1 MCSPYLEINCELRIM
16 KIIKNKES
24 LMLYLSLFFMASCGI
39 SYEYNF
45 SKISSDL
52 LGNSVRQWAIIIGL
66 MMLFMGIGSDLQKYF
81 NDKKLL
87 DKFILFEILLGLI
100 GGFGSIIM
108 LYSFGSYR
116 DHFVLIQYLL
126 IILVGLL
133 IGLEI
138 PLLSRINEKYT
149 TSLKFNIGNIL
160 KMDYIGSFAGAL
172 IWVFVL
178 PKFFNL
184 IEISFIL
191 GFVNIAVALATLL
204 YFKKDLNHKN
214 SLLILI
220 FVSLFGISY
229 GFVESDDWAFYSEQ
243 KLFQDKIVFSKTTTY
258 QHIILTES
266 KSNDIFC
273 YINGNLQFSSIDEF
287 IYHEMLV
294 HPAMLFSEYKKRKRV
309 LILGGG
315 DGLAVRELLKYKNV
329 KDITLADL
337 DPEMTRIASENE
349 YLIDLNANS
358 LKNSKIT
365 VLENN
370 SLADA
375 INDNNYNKK
384 DSIFIPNQNQ
394 FKNRSNSFVTE
405 VSIINIDAYKF
416 IEQISGV
423 YDVIIIDFPDPN
435 SLELSKLYSRG
446 FYQRIFKKLSKNGIV
461 VQQSTSPYHT
471 KEVFLTIGRTMEA
484 GGLTVVPY
492 HENIPT
498 FGEWGFW
505 IGGRDIDFGS
515 NYSTKLL
522 ERLKSLDYNSVIE
535 ERFVEKGEQLQFIT
549 SDIIQSSFNFGK
561 NMLETEDEKVN
572 TIVTDIIF
580 EQYYNAWK
588 SSE

>member
-1 MCSPYLEINCELRIM
+1 M
-16 KIIKNKES
+16 KIKKNRES
-24 LMLYLSLFFMASCGI
+24 LILYLSLFFMASCGI

-108 LYSFGSYR
+108 LYSFGSFR
-116 DHFVLIQYLL
+116 DHFILIQYLL
-126 IILVGLL
+126 IISVGLL

-149 TSLKFNIGNIL
+149 KSLKFNIGNVL

-178 PKFFNL
+178 PKFFTL

-191 GFVNIAVALATLL
+191 GIVNVIVALGTLL
-204 YFKKDLNHKN
+204 YFNKDIYHKK

-220 FVSLFGISY
+220 FMSFFGISY
-229 GFVESDDWAFYSEQ
+229 GFIESDDWAFFSEQ
-243 KLFQDKIVFSKTTTY
+243 KLFQDKIVFSRTTPY

-266 KSNDIFC
+266 KSSDIFC

-294 HPAMLFSEYKKRKRV
+294 HPAMLFSESKKRIQV
-309 LILGGG
+309 LVLGGG

-337 DPEMTRIASENE
+337 DPEMTKIASKNK
-349 YLIDLNANS
+349 YLTDLNKNS
-358 LKNSKIT
+358 LINSKVMI
-365 VLENN
+365 LKNN
-370 SLADA
+370 NLSELNNNKN
-375 INDNNYNKK
+375 NDISK
-384 DSIFIPNQNQ
+384 DSIFIPNQNH
-394 FKNRSNSFVTE
+394 FKNRLNSFVTQ
-405 VSIINIDAYKF
+405 VNIINIDAYKF
-416 IEQISGV
+416 IEEISGV

-435 SLELSKLYSRG
+435 SLELSKLYSKG
-446 FYQRIFKKLSKNGIV
+446 FYQRIYSKLSKNGIV
-461 VQQSTSPYHT
+461 VQQSTSPYHA
-471 KEVFLTIGRTMEA
+471 KEVFLTIGRTMKA
-484 GGLTVVPY
+484 GGLTMAPY

-505 IGGRDIDFGS
+505 IGGRNIDFGNDNQLS
-515 NYSTKLL
+515 LL
-522 ERLKSLDYNSVIE
+522 DSLKNTDFNLSIDNRLKKRESQLRFLTSEVI
-535 ERFVEKGEQLQFIT
+535 K
-549 SDIIQSSFNFGK
+549 SSFIFAK
-561 NMLETEDEKVN
+561 DMLKTDNTSIN
-572 TIVTDIIF
+572 TIVTDVIF

-588 SSE
+588 KSE